1 MIRQISSSLVL
12 LSGLLAT
19 TAMSPASA
27 QTPAMISPDVG
38 AQASPKAPAASSPPS
53 LVVVVTGTPTKT
65 DPDTTKSNQN
75 TSLSSD
81 RVAFFE
87 ADLAALH
94 AGLMLTSDQEK
105 LWPAVEQSIRTMAT
119 IKADTREA
127 VKNVFEPQ
135 HNKSEDNRSRGASD
149 SALETD
155 PFLAVKATSVLLLE
169 RGKALQSLADAA
181 GPLYAS
187 LSSEQK
193 GRLPVLVRSLAPKNV
208 RLRHFIA
215 LLTWDATDE
224 KREGLTTRND
234 QAKQSEDSRGSRDS
248 DQSDDRHDGGAT
260 RHGEYRRWSG
270 RQQADRDQ
278 TYEQAEQGQT
288 SGRPGSRRSYGI
300 RQAEPYSDMPYDS
313 DD

>member
-1 MIRQISSSLVL
+1 MSQYFPSSLVTMV
-12 LSGLLAT
+12 GLLVT

-27 QTPAMISPDVG
+27 QTPAMIAPDVG
-38 AQASPKAPAASSPPS
+38 IQAAPQAPVANSPPS
-53 LVVVVTGTPTKT
+53 PVAGVAGTPTKT
-65 DPDTTKSNQN
+65 DPDTTKGNQN

-105 LWPAVEQSIRTMAT
+105 LWPAVEQSIRTMST

-135 HNKSEDNRSRGASD
+135 GDKGGNNQSRSASD
-149 SALETD
+149 PSLETD
-155 PFLAVKATSVLLLE
+155 PFLAIKATSVLLLE
-169 RGKALQSLADAA
+169 RGKALEALADAS
-181 GPLYAS
+181 GPLYGS

-193 GRLPVLVRSLAPKNV
+193 GRLPVLVRSLAPNNV

-215 LLTWDATDE
+215 LLTWDATAE
-224 KREGLTTRND
+224 KREGLAARNG
-234 QAKQSEDSRGSRDS
+234 QAKQTGNRWGSRDS
-248 DQSDDRHDGGAT
+248 EQSDGRHDVGAM
-260 RHGEYRRWSG
+260 RHGEYHGWPG
-270 RQQADRDQ
+270 R
-278 TYEQAEQGQT
+278 
-288 SGRPGSRRSYGI
+288 
-300 RQAEPYSDMPYDS
+300 RQAERDQAREEGESGRMSGRGSRGGYGMRQSQPYDDMPYDS